1 MASVSHKKFSTS
13 LFESL
18 VGITDNFESLG
29 RSYEF
34 EFNVL
39 NQLSEDLSKVGLKSI
54 DKANFIYSYP
64 EYYYSLVEAYK
75 DKDKN
80 GFFDV
85 TFPVSKTEQENRK
98 DNHNYIVYQ
107 PLGEAS
113 WPDILLIHN
122 RKGYPIEVKTSM
134 STSIMFGSCPPVP
147 NCIYIYSHKKK
158 ESSSKTNFSVFFLG
172 QEIITPEE
180 RIKYFSRIIPEKA
193 ELQSSFM
200 LSNYIRTS
208 YSMQGTRKLFKD
220 KEKLV
225 KNVKTFL
232 KIGD

>member
-1 MASVSHKKFSTS
+1 MEIPGKHWREICS
-13 LFESL
+13 
-18 VGITDNFESLG
+18 
-29 RSYEF
+29 
-34 EFNVL
+34 
-39 NQLSEDLSKVGLKSI
+39 
-54 DKANFIYSYP
+54 
-64 EYYYSLVEAYK
+64 
-75 DKDKN
+75 
-80 GFFDV
+80 
-85 TFPVSKTEQENRK
+85 
-98 DNHNYIVYQ
+98 
-107 PLGEAS
+107 
-113 WPDILLIHN
+113 
-122 RKGYPIEVKTSM
+122 
-134 STSIMFGSCPPVP
+134 
-147 NCIYIYSHKKK
+147 
-158 ESSSKTNFSVFFLG
+158 SSSKTNFSVFFLG